1 MKLRELIT
9 TGIINDESNLTIF
22 DMLNAGGSWHTS
34 GNWFND
40 NIMDFMSRE
49 VSSFYWDK
57 NNIVKIYLG
66 KEKEDDDP
74 RICSICGKEMSAGWY
89 DEETGKYIC
98 CEEEF
103 KKYMDDLFGA
113 GNWRPTEDENAS
125 VPFEYL
131 DHETGE
137 WEGYDIYYT
146 EWED

>member
-9 TGIINDESNLTIF
+9 MSVINDESNLTIF

-34 GNWFND
+34 GKWFND
-40 NIMDFMSRE
+40 NILDFTDRE
-49 VSSFYWDK
+49 VDSFYWDK
-57 NNIVKIYLG
+57 NNIVKIYLS
-66 KEKEDDDP
+66 KEKESP

-89 DEETGKYIC
+89 DEEVGEYIC

-113 GNWRPTEDENAS
+113 GNWRPTEDENTS
-125 VPFEYL
+125 VLFEYL

-137 WEGYDIYYT
+137 WEGYDIYYI